1 MSIIFNFKEFS
12 LTELDKEGAE
22 YIAVEDKVKKYIKR
36 MHKWYP
42 EVTKI
47 EEIYNRTLKQKFK
60 EAKRR

>member
-1 MSIIFNFKEFS
+1 MPIILIFKEFS

-36 MHKWYP
+36 MHKWDP

-47 EEIYNRTLKQKFK
+47 EEIYNRVLKQKFE
-60 EAKRR
+60 EAKDR